1 MFLFNGLFARPC
13 LTNFSSLLESTTK
26 QYCSQ
31 DELSLFSFCGLVVL
45 PETWHFH
52 KNCYFMVQ
60 FFFTFRV
67 ELSCC
72 ETVSNSFCLQRIRFL
87 LSEKRVLLINGLI
100 IVMIA
105 RKTEVHWLWAIDDV
119 LNCVAYVKWN
129 ICNRIWHYLWYM
141 IHMCWKFIVVKMP
154 IVSIVRRSIYLSSQ
168 PGNNEHWLFN

>member
-1 MFLFNGLFARPC
+1 MVYLRDLVWLISLRYSKAQQNNIVPK
-13 LTNFSSLLESTTK
+13 TNWVYLVF
-26 QYCSQ
+26 
-31 DELSLFSFCGLVVL
+31 VVL
-45 PETWHFH
+45 LSSQKHDISTKTVISWFNFFSPLELNWVAVKLFQTLFVC
-52 KNCYFMVQ
+52 KEFAFCYS
-60 FFFTFRV
+60 RR
-67 ELSCC
+67 S
-72 ETVSNSFCLQRIRFL
+72 
-87 LSEKRVLLINGLI
+87 VLLINGLP

-154 IVSIVRRSIYLSSQ
+154 IVSIVRRSIYLISQ